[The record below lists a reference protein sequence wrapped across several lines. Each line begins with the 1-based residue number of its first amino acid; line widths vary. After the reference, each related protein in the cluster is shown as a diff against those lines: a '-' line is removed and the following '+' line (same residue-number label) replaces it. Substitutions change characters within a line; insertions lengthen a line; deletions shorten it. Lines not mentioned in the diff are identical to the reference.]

1 MQKSKTRLK
10 KVELEEA
17 SSSTPSEEPRT
28 KSAAIYQA
36 LLELGDPN
44 APASDVREHV
54 LKRWPALRESVETE
68 KHWTSYVTQNR
79 DRAARELGVERTR
92 RRGRRPKTARA
103 PAGLD
108 GAEPVTVGDILS
120 LGRIRRKLKDENDL
134 AEVVTLVAGLGPA
147 SRVEMILDRY
157 VELMKRHGEDAES
170 VEQFLRDVQE
180 LGLAGIG

>member
-1 MQKSKTRLK
+1 MQKTKTRLK
-10 KVELEEA
+10 KVELEGA
-17 SSSTPSEEPRT
+17 SSGTPSEEPRT

-54 LKRWPALRESVETE
+54 LKRWSALREAVESE

-79 DRAARELGVERTR
+79 DRAARELGVGRTR
-92 RRGRRPKTARA
+92 RRGRRPKTPRVT
-103 PAGLD
+103 AGLD

-120 LGRIRRKLKDENDL
+120 LGRIRRKLKDESDL

-147 SRVEMILDRY
+147 PRLKMILDRY
-157 VELMKRHGEDAES
+157 VELMKRNDEDADK
-170 VEQFLRDVQE
+170 VEQFLRDVLE
-180 LGLAGIG
+180 LQLAGSR

>member
-1 MQKSKTRLK
+1 MQKTKTRLK
-10 KVELEEA
+10 KVELEPESA
-17 SSSTPSEEPRT
+17 ATPPEEPRT

-36 LLELGDPN
+36 LLELRDPN

-54 LKRWPALRESVETE
+54 LKRWPALREAVETE

-92 RRGRRPKTARA
+92 RRGRRPKTTRA
-103 PAGLD
+103 PAGVD
-108 GAEPVTVGDILS
+108 GAEPVTVGDILN
-120 LGRIRRKLKDENDL
+120 LGRVRRKLKDENDL
-134 AEVVTLVAGLGPA
+134 AEVVTLVAALGPA
-147 SRVEMILDRY
+147 PRVNLILDRY
-157 VELMKRHGEDAES
+157 AELMKRHGEDAER